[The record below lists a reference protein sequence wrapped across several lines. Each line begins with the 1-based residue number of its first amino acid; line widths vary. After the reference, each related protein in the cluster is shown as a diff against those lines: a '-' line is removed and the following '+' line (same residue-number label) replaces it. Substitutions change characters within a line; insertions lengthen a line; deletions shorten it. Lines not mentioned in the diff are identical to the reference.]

1 MNDGVISYR
10 LKSELKSDIISFPGN
25 YIKMGDLKKELENKR
40 MRKNNKI
47 ECFKRGIHY
56 DFNIYESETSRKI
69 TNEEEIIPSNSSVLI
84 ERVPIEYAAIT
95 YISKDLSKLSKS
107 SKKKN
112 SFQTKK
118 TGITSRPIE
127 TQKSTPTQINSS
139 IKEDEFQ
146 MENQH
151 RPMQK
156 SPIKAY
162 FTKDEILESF
172 KKARFF
178 IIRSSNLDNIH
189 ISQTCSEWAT
199 TRSNEGRLNEA
210 YNSSP
215 HVFLIFAVSKIY
227 EFKGFA
233 RMSSQITNKMNVFWK
248 NIQTIK
254 LGGCFKVT
262 WITNSPL
269 SFHRIGNMT
278 NPYNDNELIKKS
290 RDCTELE
297 PSVGGELCKMFEVPY
312 RDPNVSPDGFITRAN
327 QNFIVKSGNGGLKIP
342 VPIAQQVKNVLKIEK
357 EIKVENSDINF
368 SLFVKKLIEVNP
380 KLPEV
385 LPKMDKRDYNNFIY
399 KLGDI
404 IDDYDYKYK
413 RRKRDRGRDR
423 GWDRGR
429 DRGRERERDR
439 GRDRDDQRKRIKKGK
454 KSKKYKK
461 KDRDGGRSRHSRKSS
476 DS

>member
-10 LKSELKSDIISFPGN
+10 LKSELKSDIISFPGH

-56 DFNIYESETSRKI
+56 DFNMYESETGRKI
-69 TNEEEIIPSNSSVLI
+69 TNEDEIIPSNSSVLV

-95 YISKDLSKLSKS
+95 YISKDISKLSKG
-107 SKKKN
+107 KKKT
-112 SFQTKK
+112 SFQLKK
-118 TGITSRPIE
+118 TGITTRPVE
-127 TQKSTPTQINSS
+127 TQKITTTQIN
-139 IKEDEFQ
+139 IKDDEFQ
-146 MENQH
+146 MDAQH

-156 SPIKAY
+156 SLIKAY
-162 FTKDEILESF
+162 FTKDEILEAF

-227 EFKGFA
+227 EFKGIA

-297 PSVGGELCKMFEVPY
+297 PSIGAELCKMFEVPY
-312 RDPNVSPDGFITRAN
+312 RDPSIAPESFITRAN
-327 QNFIVKSGNGGLKIP
+327 QNFIVKSSNGNIKIP
-342 VPIAQQVKNVLKIEK
+342 VSLSQQIKTAPKIEK

-368 SLFVKKLIEVNP
+368 SLFVKKLIDVNP
-380 KLPEV
+380 KFLDV
-385 LPKMDKRDYNNFIY
+385 LPKMDKRDYNDFIF

-404 IDDYDYKYK
+404 VDDYDYKFK
-413 RRKRDRGRDR
+413 RRR
-423 GWDRGR
+423 
-429 DRGRERERDR
+429 RERERDDDR
-439 GRDRDDQRKRIKKGK
+439 RRIRKSKKNKHYRKRDRDRDDR
-454 KSKKYKK
+454 
-461 KDRDGGRSRHSRKSS
+461 RSRHSKHSRKSS
-476 DS
+476 DD